1 MLLCWRLKRVH
12 ALMVLNYFR
21 RARAWL
27 GGGGKGDNRAA
38 AVPAGRRVYAVGD
51 IHGRADLL
59 DDLMRQIDADL
70 AGGDGVT
77 IQPLLIFLGDYVD
90 RGRDSRGVIERL
102 LRLAEGWPDTGFLRG
117 NHEQAMLDF
126 LDGAEAGRQWL
137 RFGGR
142 ATLASYG
149 VDADFNADDAAAI
162 AYARQMLDQ
171 ALPAAHRRFLHGLGL
186 SVTVGDYFFAHAG
199 IRPGI
204 ALAAQAADDLIWIR
218 EPFLS
223 SSRDHGKVV
232 VHGHSIHYQPEQR
245 GNRIGIDTG
254 AFATGRLTCLVL
266 QESQQRF
273 LVTNGPG
280 EPRHF
285 RH

>member
-1 MLLCWRLKRVH
+1 MLLK
-12 ALMVLNYFR
+12 YFR

-27 GGGGKGDNRAA
+27 GDASASDLPA
-38 AVPAGRRVYAVGD
+38 AVPAGKRVYAVGD

-70 AGGDGVT
+70 TGCDGVAVR
-77 IQPLLIFLGDYVD
+77 PLLIFLGDYVD
-90 RGRDSRGVIERL
+90 RGADSRGVVERL

-126 LDGAEAGRQWL
+126 LDGAESGRQWL

-142 ATLASYG
+142 ETLASYG
-149 VDADFNADDAAAI
+149 IDADFSADDGAAI
-162 AYARQMLDQ
+162 AHARQALER
-171 ALPAAHRRFLHGLGL
+171 ALPTAHRMFLRGLGL

-204 ALAAQAADDLIWIR
+204 PLAAQAADDLIWIR

-223 SSRDHGKVV
+223 SRRDHGKVV

-266 QESQQRF
+266 QERQRRF
-273 LVTNGPG
+273 LVTNGPAQA
-280 EPRHF
+280 
-285 RH
+285 